1 MTRRQPRPAAQN
13 MGRPKKA
20 AGEKKKPVSVA
31 LSPAIHKALGDAAK
45 ASGRSVS
52 NMAEQIL
59 TEALNKNNKI
69 NNKKVDSRTQK
80 S

>member
-13 MGRPKKA
+13 MGRPPKKET
-20 AGEKKKPVSVA
+20 EKKTRTSLAIDRETLADLRAIAKDEYRS
-31 LSPAIHKALGDAAK
+31 LSSLIEAI
-45 ASGRSVS
+45 ASNYVKLYKS
-52 NMAEQIL
+52 
-59 TEALNKNNKI
+59 